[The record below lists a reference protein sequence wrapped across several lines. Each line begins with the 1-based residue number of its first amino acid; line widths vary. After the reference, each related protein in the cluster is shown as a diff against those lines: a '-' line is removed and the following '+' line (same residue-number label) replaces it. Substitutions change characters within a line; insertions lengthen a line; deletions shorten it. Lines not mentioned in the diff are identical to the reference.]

1 MLNLDSSYFVSKGKH
16 RECYV
21 HPDNKNL
28 LIKILLPS
36 VKGSALT
43 ETLREARYYRFL
55 VKKNIPFTML
65 PAFHGEVITNRGRGY
80 VFDLIRD
87 FDGSISKSL
96 EYYLTHLPFSE
107 REYGLLDASFDLLR
121 EYLMRWKILTM
132 HIQARNIVYQKIAP
146 DERRLVIIDDI
157 GNSEF
162 IPVSSYFDF
171 LAQLKIK
178 RKWRRFISS
187 LLHQFP
193 DNEFLKNKFSQTH

>member
-16 RECYV
+16 RECYI
-21 HPDNKNL
+21 HPDNNNF

-43 ETLREARYYRFL
+43 ETLREARYYRL
-55 VKKNIPFTML
+55 LLKKNIPFTML

-96 EYYLTHLPFSE
+96 EYYLALGSLSE
-107 REYGLLDASFDLLR
+107 QEYGMLDASLDLLR
-121 EYLMRWKILTM
+121 EYLLRWKIITM

-146 DERRLVIIDDI
+146 EKRRLVIIDDI

-162 IPVSSYFDF
+162 IPVSSYSDF

-178 RKWRRFISS
+178 RKWRRFVSS

-193 DNEFLKNKFSQTH
+193 DNEFLKNKFSRA